1 MFGRFG
7 VAVQFALLALVWG
20 SSFFFIKVG
29 LTGLSPGQVAWA
41 RLVFGA
47 LTLAVIVLSR
57 RHPLPRELAVWGHLA
72 VVGVL
77 MCVAPFLLFSWAEQ
91 HISSGLASIFNAT
104 TPLLTMLISAVAL
117 KSEKITHAGAIGL
130 ILGFAGV
137 LVIVGVWR
145 GISLE
150 SNLTA
155 QLACLGATSCY
166 GLSFVYLRRFL
177 VKHSSVKHGLV
188 NRGLDTPTLAF
199 GQVAIGALIMLALTP
214 VLASSP
220 VHASWPVVLSMLALG
235 VLGTGVAYLWNTNI
249 VTAWGASNAVTV
261 TYLTPVIGVVLG
273 VVILGEPLSWNQPV
287 GATLVI
293 AGILVAHGRL
303 TLRNRAELISTSG
316 RE

>member
-7 VAVQFALLALVWG
+7 VAAQFVALALVWG

-47 LTLAVIVLSR
+47 LALAVIVVAR
-57 RHPLPRELAVWGHLA
+57 RRPLPRELAVWGHLA

-77 MCVAPFLLFSWAEQ
+77 MCVVPFLLFSWAEQ

-117 KSEKITHAGAIGL
+117 KSEKITRAGATGL

-137 LVIVGVWR
+137 LVIVGVWH
-145 GISLE
+145 GISLG

-166 GLSFVYLRRFL
+166 GLSFVYLRRSL
-177 VKHSSVKHGLV
+177 AT
-188 NRGLDTPTLAF
+188 RGLDSPTLAF
-199 GQVAIGALIMLALTP
+199 GQVAIGAVIMLALTP
-214 VLASSP
+214 GLASSP

-235 VLGTGVAYLWNTNI
+235 VLGTGVAYMWNTNI

-261 TYLTPVIGVVLG
+261 TYLTPVVGVVLG
-273 VVILGEPLSWNQPV
+273 VVVLDEPLSWNQPV
-287 GATLVI
+287 GAVLVI
-293 AGILVAHGRL
+293 AGILAAHGRL
-303 TLRNRAELISTSG
+303 TQRSHAKVVATVS
-316 RE
+316 

>member
-7 VAVQFALLALVWG
+7 VAAQFVALALVWG

-47 LTLAVIVLSR
+47 LALAVIVLAR
-57 RHPLPRELAVWGHLA
+57 RRPLPRELVVWGHLA

-77 MCVAPFLLFSWAEQ
+77 MCVLPFLLFSWAEQ

-117 KSEKITHAGAIGL
+117 KAEKITRAGATGL
-130 ILGFAGV
+130 VLGFAGV
-137 LVIVGVWR
+137 LVIVGVWH
-145 GISLE
+145 GISLG

-155 QLACLGATSCY
+155 QLACLGATTCY

-177 VKHSSVKHGLV
+177 AR
-188 NRGLDTPTLAF
+188 RGLDTPTLAF
-199 GQVAIGALIMLALTP
+199 GQVGIGAVIMLALTP

-235 VLGTGVAYLWNTNI
+235 VLGTGVAYVWNTNI

-261 TYLTPVIGVVLG
+261 TYLTPVVGVVLG
-273 VVILGEPLSWNQPV
+273 VAILDEPLSWNQPV
-287 GATLVI
+287 GAVLVI
-293 AGILVAHGRL
+293 AGILAAHGRL
-303 TLRNRAELISTSG
+303 TLRSRARAVAAAS
-316 RE
+316 